1 MDYWKLNFI
10 SFDAVD
16 KEDIRME
23 ATIEGKVEIME
34 GIMEYY
40 KNNPKEME
48 GVTMELKDN
57 KIEMI
62 WEAESEINAKN

>member
-16 KEDIRME
+16 KQDIR
-23 ATIEGKVEIME
+23 
-34 GIMEYY
+34 MEYY